1 MTEAKINC
9 ATLKLNQSQP
19 SDGNKPKFIIKNLR
33 WYIIGLLLLSTTVLY
48 LDRTTL
54 SIAAPILR
62 DHFKMSNTD
71 YAHIIQAFLLAY
83 AIMQPLSGR
92 IIDYFGTRR
101 AFSVAVIWW
110 SIANACHALAGGVL
124 SFSVFRFLVGLGE
137 SANFP
142 AAIKTVSEWF
152 PAKERALAT
161 GIFNMGA
168 GIGAVI
174 APPIV
179 GLLIAFFGWR
189 AAFIATGSVGFV
201 WVIAWLLLY
210 YPPQNHPNISSAELK
225 LIESGQAEDDQLPQH
240 KSSFFETFLKRRDLW
255 GLIFARFISD
265 PVWWFY
271 VFWLPD
277 YLKNARGFNL
287 KEIAM
292 FAWLPFLAADIGSLY
307 GGLLSTFFIKRGF
320 GILTARKIALCIS
333 AACMPIAL
341 LAVRSQSAAV
351 ALACICIAM
360 MSHQS
365 WAASVL
371 TLPADLFA
379 KRNVATAYG
388 LTACCGAIGSTIFA
402 GIFGT
407 VLDKIGY
414 LPVFTAIGFMHP
426 LAAII
431 IVLMVKERIQT
442 GALHRIS

>member
-1 MTEAKINC
+1 M
-9 ATLKLNQSQP
+9 QP
-19 SDGNKPKFIIKNLR
+19 VIPYKGEHQKVFYIKHLR
-33 WYIIGLLLLSTTVLY
+33 WYIVGLLMLSTTVLY

-62 DHFKMSNTD
+62 DRFNLSNTD
-71 YAHIIQAFLLAY
+71 YSHIVQAFLLAY
-83 AIMQPLSGR
+83 ALMQPLSGR
-92 IIDYFGTRR
+92 IIDLFGTRR
-101 AFSVAVIWW
+101 VFSAAVIWW

-124 SFSVFRFLVGLGE
+124 SFSIFRFLVGLGE

-174 APPIV
+174 APPVV
-179 GLLIAFFGWR
+179 GILITFFGWR
-189 AAFIATGSVGFV
+189 AAFIATGLIGFF

-210 YPPQNHPNISSAELK
+210 YPPQIHPHLAPDELAM
-225 LIESGQAEDDQLPQH
+225 IESDSDAGAHTAQPR
-240 KSSFFETFLKRRDLW
+240 KSFIETFLKRKDLW
-255 GLIFARFISD
+255 GLAAARFVSD

-277 YLKNARGFNL
+277 YLKNARGFNI

-292 FAWLPFLAADIGSLY
+292 FAWLPFLAADTGSLY
-307 GGLLSTFFIKRGF
+307 GGLLSTFFIKKGCNV
-320 GILTARKIALCIS
+320 LTARKLALSISALC
-333 AACMPIAL
+333 MPVAL
-341 LAVRSQSAAV
+341 IAVRSQSAVV
-351 ALACICIAM
+351 ALTCICIAM

-371 TLPADLFA
+371 TLPADIFE
-379 KRNVATAYG
+379 KRDVATAFG
-388 LTACCGAIGSTIFA
+388 ITACCGAIGSTIFA

-414 LPVFTAIGFMHP
+414 VPVFTAIGFMHIV
-426 LAAII
+426 AAII
-431 IVLMVKERIQT
+431 IVLTVKNTVGVSSFQKI
-442 GALHRIS
+442 H